1 MISSL
6 YVAILMFIKNVCKCQ
21 GKETFG
27 KHKLQTIRL
36 PFSKHLHYPLRLFL
50 INSFIKSFTMSQ
62 PDQQHPFILDSHVKN
77 QLNFAQSTYVRP
89 KSGTSLVVTYCQ
101 NFILSYLMLMIYLFN
116 KLCYKLIYIFFS
128 KFLAINSLRQCRNT
142 VC

>member
-27 KHKLQTIRL
+27 KHKLQTMRHR
-36 PFSKHLHYPLRLFL
+36 FSKHLHYPLRLLL

-101 NFILSYLMLMIYLFN
+101 KFFFHFELFNADELFN
-116 KLCYKLIYIFFS
+116 KLCYKLIYIFF
-128 KFLAINSLRQCRNT
+128 LNSWRLT
-142 VC
+142 A